1 MFKTLATMEQE
12 TGFSF
17 HKELGENFL
26 AGKVAAEELEEKLR
40 KNRYSEYWGMVLG
53 LAVAFG
59 IQATNKGYEEILN
72 SVKEFVSKN

>member
-26 AGKVAAEELEEKLR
+26 AGKVAAE
-40 KNRYSEYWGMVLG
+40 GVC
-53 LAVAFG
+53 
-59 IQATNKGYEEILN
+59 Q
-72 SVKEFVSKN
+72 VKCVKKSN